1 MINHKQYLLLK
12 EIYEKGETI
21 AFVNNIDLLRPLA
34 KQNYCTHTPIDA
46 IHHFCKN
53 SNTLSA
59 IIEYENFMKDENRK
73 DKTVK
78 LAEEANKK
86 SAHANLIS
94 WIAIGVSLLATIASI
109 VVPILIKI
117 YFS

>member
-1 MINHKQYLLLK
+1 
-12 EIYEKGETI
+12 
-21 AFVNNIDLLRPLA
+21 
-34 KQNYCTHTPIDA
+34 
-46 IHHFCKN
+46 
-53 SNTLSA
+53 
-59 IIEYENFMKDENRK
+59 MKDENRK

>member
-1 MINHKQYLLLK
+1 MINHEQYLLLK

-21 AFVNNIDLLRPLA
+21 ALVDNYDLLCALA
-34 KQNYCTHTPIDA
+34 KQGYCTHTPIDA
-46 IHHFCKN
+46 IHHFYKN

-59 IIEYENFMKDENRK
+59 IIEYENFIKDESRK
-73 DKTVK
+73 DKTVQ

-86 SAHANLIS
+86 AKHANIIS
-94 WIAIGVSLLATIASI
+94 WFAFGAALIAAVASI
-109 VVPILIKI
+109 VVPIVIKV